1 MLLKH
6 GLSSYKGN
14 PPISVINPPS
24 AFVSLT
30 ANVSLNCEANGASSY
45 YWERNKGNIPSSAM
59 GVNTSIL
66 TLINLRSEDIGNYR
80 CVATNGSGSSK
91 SNYVAVTINSKEAL

>member
-1 MLLKH
+1 
-6 GLSSYKGN
+6 
-14 PPISVINPPS
+14 
-24 AFVSLT
+24 
-30 ANVSLNCEANGASSY
+30 
-45 YWERNKGNIPSSAM
+45 M

-66 TLINLRSEDIGNYR
+66 TLINLRSEDISNYR